1 MIFDNSFG
9 LNEIIAE
16 KHFDGEL
23 SIINLEKF
31 NLLNTKKNE

>member
-16 KHFDGEL
+16 KHFKGEL

-31 NLLNTKKNE
+31 NLLKSKRNE